1 MPLRDQAMKAIQTAN
16 MPYAE
21 IAKASGV
28 SAATISRIAN
38 GGNAT
43 ADSYELILAAFPIK
57 DPDDAL
63 NLLPTHC
70 DRCRADQNAHNAAL
84 REDFNTRHAEMCAAY
99 EKRIEDMKSLYEQR
113 HEMHNAEKERLQD
126 DKRRL
131 QFRVRWLSFAFLAL
145 VAFLCV
151 IVAVDAF
158 NGHVGWFRYYAGSSN
173 HGVLDEAL
181 QYIANILF

>member
-1 MPLRDQAMKAIQTAN
+1 MPLRDQAMRAIHTAN

-57 DPDDAL
+57 DSNDAL

-84 REDFNTRHAEMCAAY
+84 REDFNKRHAEMCEAY
-99 EKRIEDMKSLYEQR
+99 EKRISDMKELYAQR
-113 HEMHNAEKERLQD
+113 NELHIGEKERLQE

-131 QFRVRWLSFAFLAL
+131 QYRVRWLSFAFLVL

-151 IVAVDAF
+151 IVAADAF
-158 NGHVGWFRYYAGSSN
+158 NGSVGWFRYYGGNSN
-173 HGVLDEAL
+173 HGVFDEIIKYLASV
-181 QYIANILF
+181 FV